1 MDIAALDHMRIFVAG
16 GTGAVGRQLVPM
28 LVEEG
33 HEVIALA
40 RDAQRAHAVHA
51 MGARVAI
58 ADALDQEAL
67 TAAIRRSQPEVI
79 IHQLTALARAG
90 NLRRMDGEFRTTN
103 RFRTVVTDTM
113 LGAARVVGTR
123 RFIAQS
129 FCGWPFAREGGP
141 VKSEDDPLDPDPPRA
156 FSQTHAA
163 IRYLEDSVRQTHDL
177 EALALRYG
185 IFYGPGTA
193 IALDGLIVGLLRKR
207 LMPIVGDGAGIWSF
221 IHVADVARATAAAV
235 SDGPPGIYNI
245 VDDEPAPVSEWLPA
259 LAEAVRAKPPRR
271 VPTWL
276 GRLAL
281 GDGGVSMMTRIRGAS
296 NAKAKS
302 ALRWRPFFESWRR
315 GFVEGLDWWPE
326 SAPRRQRS

>member
-1 MDIAALDHMRIFVAG
+1 
-16 GTGAVGRQLVPM
+16 
-28 LVEEG
+28 
-33 HEVIALA
+33 
-40 RDAQRAHAVHA
+40 
-51 MGARVAI
+51 
-58 ADALDQEAL
+58 
-67 TAAIRRSQPEVI
+67 
-79 IHQLTALARAG
+79 
-90 NLRRMDGEFRTTN
+90 
-103 RFRTVVTDTM
+103 
-113 LGAARVVGTR
+113 
-123 RFIAQS
+123 
-129 FCGWPFAREGGP
+129 
-141 VKSEDDPLDPDPPRA
+141 
-156 FSQTHAA
+156 
-163 IRYLEDSVRQTHDL
+163 
-177 EALALRYG
+177 
-185 IFYGPGTA
+185 
-193 IALDGLIVGLLRKR
+193 
-207 LMPIVGDGAGIWSF
+207 MPIVGDGAGIWSF